1 MAETSGYT
9 NKQEILKINNDLN
22 LIKNEGMNTLT
33 DNIPYIENC
42 MMMTYV
48 RNGKLFVEIIDG
60 RTVDVMRREE
70 EKKEENKEPKEQ
82 EEVINEFLCNINEM
96 EEEEPEEQEDFKTQ
110 DDRLLLTTANHIFRL
125 EQIETKNYV
134 PIKQA
139 ILKFIEQAQDGRN
152 YLDEPYVYT
161 PKFTW
166 HKKLQKYHWLEIHK
180 QGTRYVCSK
189 ERLEHID
196 FKVVEAPSRLY
207 RCWHC

>member
-1 MAETSGYT
+1 MKPWKSAAIHIHGKQRVFKKKIAKKKSEFFLQIFCKMLSQNFYKTFAKIIIFKKYT
-9 NKQEILKINNDLN
+9 KGQKN
-22 LIKNEGMNTLT
+22 LI
-33 DNIPYIENC
+33 I
-42 MMMTYV
+42 
-48 RNGKLFVEIIDG
+48 
-60 RTVDVMRREE
+60 
-70 EKKEENKEPKEQ
+70 
-82 EEVINEFLCNINEM
+82 
-96 EEEEPEEQEDFKTQ
+96 
-110 DDRLLLTTANHIFRL
+110 LTTANHMFQL

-139 ILKFIEQAQDGRN
+139 ILKFVEQAQDGRN

-196 FKVVEAPSRLY
+196 FKLVEAPSRLY